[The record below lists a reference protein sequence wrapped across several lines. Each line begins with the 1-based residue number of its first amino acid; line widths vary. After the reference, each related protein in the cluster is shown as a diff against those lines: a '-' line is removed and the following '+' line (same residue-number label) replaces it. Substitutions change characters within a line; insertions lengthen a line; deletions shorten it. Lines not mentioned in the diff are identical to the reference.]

1 MLSIDMTHTLQGSC
15 ESCLMPFR
23 KDPKGA
29 HREHEK
35 YCSYCYRD
43 GKLVYE
49 GKDLVEFKRAMIDA
63 IVARGEPRWKAKF
76 FAFMAGFAPR
86 WKK

>member
-1 MLSIDMTHTLQGSC
+1 MTQTYSTEGMC
-15 ESCLMPFR
+15 ESCMMPFT

-35 YCSYCYRD
+35 YCSYCFEN
-43 GKLVYE
+43 GKLNYE
-49 GKDLVEFKRAMIDA
+49 GNDVKEFKKAMIDA
-63 IVARGEPRWKAKF
+63 IVARGESKTKARF

-86 WKK
+86 WKKK